1 MTGQSS
7 SYPGSASVVTDEMVD
22 RAMSRFQEA
31 VNSMVMCPRC
41 NGVGYHHGF
50 GEGGHDPDWCDSCGG
65 SQSGPEF
72 SDKEA
77 MREALKAALSSALA
91 QAVQEPDAWQCRFNV
106 SGWLPW
112 HDLDTPI
119 DRFCEKYKFNL
130 DNGTCEMRPLYAHPA
145 AQPSPAADAQRAI
158 DFCQWLQG
166 YFKGDLGRDEL
177 SAFEAN
183 QIRNE
188 LNERVFPGLA
198 VSSTDREGK

>member
-1 MTGQSS
+1 MTGHEENEID
-7 SYPGSASVVTDEMVD
+7 A
-22 RAMSRFQEA
+22 
-31 VNSMVMCPRC
+31 
-41 NGVGYHHGF
+41 
-50 GEGGHDPDWCDSCGG
+50 
-65 SQSGPEF
+65 
-72 SDKEA
+72 
-77 MREALKAALSSALA
+77 SSAPHSGIRRCYPVTANAPVAWQYRENLGSDWGDWFCLNIPIEKFKEDEKDAFEDGLYEIRPLYAAPQHGGVA